1 MPFVTGKIAV
11 NWVKKRALKAQVKA
25 RHTDTISSNINIKLM
40 ATFDLL
46 GFIGSVNAIIY
57 N

>member
-1 MPFVTGKIAV
+1 MGKIAV